1 MGQAERVE
9 KWTGQAYISS
19 AARVRHGRSRVRFS
33 ARGAYCTVGKDF
45 GEVPNNPQKTTK
57 TKNINPLQLN
67 IIEGVY
73 TKYENEE

>member
-1 MGQAERVE
+1 MEGPEFDFRPV
-9 KWTGQAYISS
+9 
-19 AARVRHGRSRVRFS
+19 VH
-33 ARGAYCTVGKDF
+33 TVGKDF

-67 IIEGVY
+67 IIEGFY